1 MLTIEKI
8 GESELEQKLLTLAS
22 WDNGIRMDVMVFVH
36 FFLTQL
42 YRASIQAVLICQGK

>member
-36 FFLTQL
+36 FFLTV
-42 YRASIQAVLICQGK
+42 IQGFNPSRFDRPR

>member
-8 GESELEQKLLTLAS
+8 GESELQQKLLTLAS
-22 WDNGIRMDVMVFVH
+22 CDNGIRMDVMVFVH

-42 YRASIQAVLICQGK
+42 YRASIQAVLIYQGK